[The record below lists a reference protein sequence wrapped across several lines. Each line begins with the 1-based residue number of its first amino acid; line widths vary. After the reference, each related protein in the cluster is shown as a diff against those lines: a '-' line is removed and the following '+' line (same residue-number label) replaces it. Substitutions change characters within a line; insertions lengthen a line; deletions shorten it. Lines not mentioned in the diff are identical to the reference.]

1 MGIVSE
7 FKTFAITGNVVD
19 MAVGVIM
26 GGAFGGVVK
35 SLVDEI
41 LMPPIG
47 LLLGNVNFADLFITL
62 SPGKTPGPYA
72 TLAAAKAAGASVIG
86 YGAFINVVVSFVLV
100 AFAVFL
106 MVRGVNRMRAAHLA
120 ADAAAAASA
129 AASAPPPAPPR
140 GEALLEEIRDLLKK
154 A

>member
-140 GEALLEEIRDLLKK
+140 GEALL
-154 A
+154 

>member
-7 FKTFAITGNVVD
+7 FKTFVITGNVVD

-72 TLAAAKAAGASVIG
+72 TLAAAKAAGAAVIG

-100 AFAVFL
+100 AFAVFV
-106 MVRGVNRMRAAHLA
+106 MVRGVNRMRASQLA